1 MIDGLWSID
10 CRFPFRWKNKK
21 EIFSAKIPD
30 LHNNFHKRRSNN
42 PNKIIVIL
50 NGLQIL
56 MSTFWRFTRHKLDN
70 GIWRIKTVKQ
80 KDQMDRGSEMGVDLE
95 ELSGIWLERE
105 SEDCN
110 EWRDYDRQIR
120 IFTMNERRNV
130 KFPIF
135 ITTKISVFRE
145 H

>member
-1 MIDGLWSID
+1 M
-10 CRFPFRWKNKK
+10 
-21 EIFSAKIPD
+21 
-30 LHNNFHKRRSNN
+30 
-42 PNKIIVIL
+42 IVIL
-50 NGLQIL
+50 NGLQIFNEHIL
-56 MSTFWRFTRHKLDN
+56 TIHQTQKFNN

-80 KDQMDRGSEMGVDLE
+80 KDRMDRGSEMGVDLE

-120 IFTMNERRNV
+120 IFTMNERRNM